1 MKGALY
7 EVVWPLGKSIG
18 VRLARRSP
26 ISDLQGKTI
35 CELSDWLFRTEE
47 VFPIVEELLL
57 KQYPDIRFVD
67 YTAFGNT
74 HGPKESEVIA
84 ALPDMLRQYGCDAV
98 ISGIGA

>member
-1 MKGALY
+1 MKGAVY
-7 EVVWPLGKSIG
+7 EVVWPLGKSTG
-18 VRLARRSP
+18 GRAAQRSSV
-26 ISDLQGKTI
+26 SDLRDKTI

-57 KQYPDIRFVD
+57 RQYPDIKFVS

-74 HGPKESEVIA
+74 HGPEESEVVA